1 MLFGIVHVVFCNPIW
16 EVFKELTPL
25 DLALDDHRPTK
36 ARYILV
42 GYSEGNPMKTTAVL
56 IITLLLAVGASA
68 STFKVFYTFNFSDG
82 SAPNGGLI
90 RDSAGNFYGTTQFG
104 GKSNRGLVFKLDAG
118 GQQTILYTFTG
129 ASDGGIPIGR
139 LLRDTDGNLYGIT
152 ALGGD
157 PTCSCG
163 TVFKLANS
171 GSLKVLHS
179 FKGGKDG
186 SQNQGQPEL
195 GLVMVNG
202 DLYGSASFGGVSG
215 CDGSLGCGVLFKV
228 TQSGKETV
236 LYRFTGKADGA
247 FPQDLTTDAAGNI
260 YGATG
265 GSYLQGNGGT
275 LFELDTATGKLTTL
289 YTFPGGADGVSPR
302 WHLLRNAS
310 GVFHGVTQFGGDATN
325 CAIASAGCG
334 VVFTVDA
341 LAKERVLHTFG
352 KHASGGE
359 EPSGGLLNVAG
370 NFYGVTVYGGTV
382 NSACTFGCGV
392 VYEVSSSGKYSVLY
406 RFTGGAD
413 GGLPSGSLTEDASG
427 NLYGATDVG
436 GSGNNGV
443 IFEITQ

>member
-1 MLFGIVHVVFCNPIW
+1 
-16 EVFKELTPL
+16 
-25 DLALDDHRPTK
+25 
-36 ARYILV
+36 
-42 GYSEGNPMKTTAVL
+42 MKL
-56 IITLLLAVGASA
+56 KTLLLMTLLFTGLTAATA
-68 STFKVFYTFNFSDG
+68 QTFKVFFTFNFTDG
-82 SAPNGGLI
+82 SSPNGGLI
-90 RDSAGNFYGTTQFG
+90 TDSAGNFYGTTQFG
-104 GKSNRGLVFKLDAG
+104 GTSNRGLVFKLDPS

-139 LLRDTDGNLYGIT
+139 LIRDTAGNLYGIT
-152 ALGGD
+152 SLGGD

-163 TVFKLANS
+163 TVFKLATN
-171 GSLKVLHS
+171 GSLKVLHA

-215 CDGSLGCGVLFKV
+215 CDGTLGCGIVFKV

-236 LYRFTGKADGA
+236 LHRFTGQADGA
-247 FPQDLTTDAAGNI
+247 FPQDLTGDKAGNI

-265 GSYLQGNGGT
+265 GSYKAGNAGT
-275 LFELDTATGKLTTL
+275 IFKFDTTGKMTTL
-289 YTFPGGADGVSPR
+289 YTFPGGAAGNSPR

-310 GVFHGVTQFGGDATN
+310 GTFHGVTQFGGDTTN

-341 LAKERVLHTFG
+341 SAKERVLHTFG
-352 KHASGGE
+352 KKASGGE
-359 EPSGGLLNVAG
+359 EPSGGLFDVAG

-382 NSACTFGCGV
+382 NSNCTFGCGV
-392 VYEVSSSGKYSVLY
+392 VYRVNNSGNFSVLY

-427 NLYGATDVG
+427 NLYGATDQG
-436 GSGNNGV
+436 GNGNNGV
-443 IFEITQ
+443 IYEITP